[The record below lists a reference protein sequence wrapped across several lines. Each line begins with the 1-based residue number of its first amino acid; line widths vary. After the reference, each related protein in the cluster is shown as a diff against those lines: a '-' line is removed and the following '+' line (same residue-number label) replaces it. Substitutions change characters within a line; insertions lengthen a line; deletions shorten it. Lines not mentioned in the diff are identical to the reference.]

1 MRKQGSP
8 STKGNSSGYW
18 TTPRI
23 FAAKRMS
30 VLRDCG
36 WNRSALKTTTNDVA
50 DGGRS
55 SGSELR

>member
-8 STKGNSSGYW
+8 STKGNSSRYW

-36 WNRSALKTTTNDVA
+36 WNRSALKTTTIA
-50 DGGRS
+50 SFDGA
-55 SGSELR
+55 EVT